1 MCPRE
6 RGTCVAQES
15 YAAPTQRLT
24 RDAGIEQELT
34 HFVRQQYEMLREEIG
49 ALQLD
54 RKAQAMEIR
63 EKLNCQE
70 KMLAEIRELVKK
82 ERGDNKEFVSAL

>member
-1 MCPRE
+1 M
-6 RGTCVAQES
+6 AQES
-15 YAAPTQRLT
+15 HAAPTQRLT
-24 RDAGIEQELT
+24 RDAGIEQELI
-34 HFVRQQYEMLREEIG
+34 HYVRQQYEMLREEMG

-54 RKAQAMEIR
+54 RKAQARELQ

-82 ERGDNKEFVSAL
+82 ERGDNKEFVSALL